1 MTDQHPP
8 LLSMRGIVKSFGPVK
23 ALRGVDFEVGRHEV
37 RGLLG
42 GNGAGKTTLMNVLYG
57 MYAAD
62 DGTITVDG
70 AEVTVRSPRDAMDAG
85 IGMVHQTFLQVD
97 SFSVAENVAL
107 ASATGLGRQNLGP
120 VKERIRELS
129 DTFGLQVD
137 PDAIVG
143 ELPVGLRQRVE
154 IIKALAGGAKLL
166 VLDEPTTNL
175 TPQEVDVLFE
185 AIRKIVADGVSV
197 VLITHKIRE
206 TMAICDQLT
215 VMRDGEVIAT
225 YGRAEIE
232 PHELASILAGGGGEK
247 DATAI
252 DPRTR
257 LEVSDVAEEHREPVV
272 EVREVSADGDFT
284 NGLIKNVSFAMRPG
298 EVLGIAGVAGN
309 GQVEL
314 AEALAG
320 ARPLTHGSVVVD
332 GADLTSRHTSHWLR
346 SGVVYVPE
354 DRYRDGILP
363 GGTVT
368 ENLML
373 GNTKDRLRGGLINWK
388 EARRRA
394 REAIS
399 EFTIKTPDE
408 QTAAGQ
414 LSGGNI
420 QRVILAR
427 AFAHN
432 PRLLIL
438 HNPTRGLDITS
449 TQFVYDRIRAAAD
462 DGCCVL
468 VLSEDLDELLALAPT
483 ISVLYNGEIV
493 GTRAGEQIDPYELGV
508 LMTGMEVRS

>member
-1 MTDQHPP
+1 MNQTSSP
-8 LLSMRGIVKSFGPVK
+8 LLSMRGIVKSFGPVR

-57 MYAAD
+57 LYAAD
-62 DGTITVDG
+62 DGSIAVDET
-70 AEVTVRSPRDAMDAG
+70 EVTIRSPRDAMNAG

-97 SFSVAENVAL
+97 SFTVAENVAL

-120 VKERIRELS
+120 VKETIREMS
-129 DTFGLQVD
+129 ETFGLRVD
-137 PDAIVG
+137 PDAVVG
-143 ELPVGLRQRVE
+143 ELPVGVRQRVE
-154 IIKALAGGAKLL
+154 IIKALASGAKLL

-185 AIRKIVADGVSV
+185 AIKKIVAEGVSV

-206 TMAICDQLT
+206 TMAICDNLT
-215 VMRDGEVIAT
+215 VMRDGEVVDT
-225 YGRAEIE
+225 FDRASIE
-232 PHELASILAGGGGEK
+232 PHELASILAGGTAAK

-257 LEVSDVAEEHREPVV
+257 LQISDQLAEHHEPAVVV
-272 EVREVSADGDFT
+272 EDVGADGDFT
-284 NGLIKNVSFAMRPG
+284 TGLVKNISFQMRPG

-320 ARPLTHGSVVVD
+320 ARPLTSGSVLVE
-332 GADLTSRHTSHWLR
+332 GTDLSARPTAAWLR
-346 SGVVYVPE
+346 AGVVYVPE
-354 DRYRDGILP
+354 DRYRDGLLP

-373 GNTKDRLRGGLINWK
+373 GNEKSRSKGGLINWRA
-388 EARRRA
+388 ARERA
-394 REAIS
+394 RSAIS

-427 AFAHN
+427 AFAHD

-438 HNPTRGLDITS
+438 HSPTRGLDIGS

-462 DGCCVL
+462 TGCCVL
-468 VLSEDLDELLALAPT
+468 VISEDLDELLALAPT
-483 ISVLYNGEIV
+483 IAVIYNGEIV
-493 GTRAGEQIDPYELGV
+493 GTRSGTQIDPYELGV
-508 LMTGMEVRS
+508 LMTGMEVPS